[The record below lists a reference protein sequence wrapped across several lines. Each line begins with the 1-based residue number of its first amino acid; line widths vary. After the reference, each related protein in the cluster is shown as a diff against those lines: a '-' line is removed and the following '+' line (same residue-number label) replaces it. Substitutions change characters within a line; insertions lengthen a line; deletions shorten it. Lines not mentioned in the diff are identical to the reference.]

1 MDALFKTENLDYN
14 GIIDYP
20 DIVIEKGKV
29 NFIVG
34 ESGCG
39 KSTLLKLFNASL
51 SPSKGSVFYN
61 GKDIKDIDT
70 LNLRKEV
77 SLVSQEVFLFDETI
91 EENFRQFYSYR
102 ELPTPSESDI
112 RKMLDICCIDFPLDK
127 DCTNMS
133 GGERQRVYTAIF
145 LSFMPKVLMLDE
157 PTSALD
163 EKNSVSVIANIIKYC
178 AENKIEL
185 IIVTHDPSIREQEN
199 ANVIKLERRNM

>member
-1 MDALFKTENLDYN
+1 MDALFRTENLGYN

-29 NFIVG
+29 SFIVG

-51 SPSKGSVFYN
+51 SPAKGSVFYN
-61 GKDIKDIDT
+61 GKDIKDLET
-70 LNLRKEV
+70 LGLRKEV

-91 EENFRQFYSYR
+91 AENFRQFYDYR
-102 ELPTPSESDI
+102 ELAAPNEADI
-112 RKMLDICCIDFPLDK
+112 RKLLEICCIDFPLDK

-163 EKNSVSVIANIIKYC
+163 EKNSVLMIANIIKYC
-178 AENKIEL
+178 SENKIEL

-199 ANVIKLERRNM
+199 AKVYKLERRNR